1 LHVFLL
7 IRSSDQAIPL
17 ASGPSSEARRGSGLG
32 KCDSGHHTN
41 DVTGAG
47 VKLDPPK
54 SSLGTGSASTKVA
67 SFFTVPM
74 RGHIV
79 RPWYVKY
86 AQSRRSVSM
95 NRFISCWLSLAMLM
109 AISVAS
115 RADEKPPVDVKRLLD
130 IVNGL
135 EEMGYTPIVEVSFDD
150 GVWEVEAYK
159 GQAAFELLV
168 NPKTGEVVSE
178 HPDDGD
184 PKPPADALLLS
195 KIIEGLEKAG
205 YSDLNDLSFERQSWE
220 AEATHENERRELRVD
235 PISGKVISDRR
246 DN

>member
-1 LHVFLL
+1 
-7 IRSSDQAIPL
+7 
-17 ASGPSSEARRGSGLG
+17 
-32 KCDSGHHTN
+32 
-41 DVTGAG
+41 
-47 VKLDPPK
+47 
-54 SSLGTGSASTKVA
+54 
-67 SFFTVPM
+67 
-74 RGHIV
+74 
-79 RPWYVKY
+79 
-86 AQSRRSVSM
+86 
-95 NRFISCWLSLAMLM
+95 MLM

-115 RADEKPPVDVKRLLD
+115 WADERPPGDARRLWY
-130 IVNGL
+130 IVRGVAEL
-135 EEMGYTPIVEVSFDD
+135 RYTPIVEVSFDD
-150 GVWEVEAYK
+150 GAWEVEAYK
-159 GQAAFELLV
+159 DQAAFELLV

-235 PISGKVISDRR
+235 PISGMVMSDRR